1 MNREEISKR
10 IDKLRKQI
18 ADLRYRYHVLN
29 DPKVTDEVYESL
41 TRELV
46 GLEEQFPDLKS
57 PDSPTQRVGGKPLD
71 KFQKVKHPSP
81 MLSLN
86 NAFGIDELDSWEK
99 RNTKLLPSQAINK
112 SGIEGGYFC
121 ELKLDGLSI
130 SLEYEKGV
138 FVRGSTRGDGIIG
151 EDVTQNLKTIYSI
164 PLTISDKRDIEVRG
178 ECVMTK
184 QVWESLNRK
193 NEKEGKAIFA
203 NPRNAAAGSIR
214 QLDPKMAAARK
225 LDFFAWDIATPLE
238 DLKTHEQ
245 EHAFL
250 EKMGFQVDPNQK
262 QCKDL
267 NEVEAFASSRLKLR
281 EKLSFGI
288 DGIVVTINDL
298 RWHELLGVVGKA
310 PRYSIAYKFP
320 AEQASTVVKNIL
332 VNVGRT
338 GALTPLAVFEP
349 TFVAGSKISK
359 ATLHNM
365 DQIERLDVRIGD
377 TVVIQKAGDVIPEV
391 VESLPLLRTGK
402 EKKFK
407 MPAKCPVC
415 DGVVEKRVMGEKG
428 KQSTA
433 YFCINSDCPAKNSRQ
448 MQHFVN
454 AFEIMAVGPRILE
467 RFKDDGLI
475 SDVADLFTLTKE
487 DVAGLER
494 FGEKSADNILKS
506 IKEHSTVTLSRFIY
520 SLGILHVGEQ
530 TSEDLAEHFG
540 SLNALM
546 NASFDDI
553 NSVPNIGPVIAKEV
567 NEYFAHKENIRFI
580 EKLLKNGVKIKA
592 SPAKKSDKLEG
603 LTFVVTG
610 TLSTLSRDE
619 AKRRIKEM
627 AGKVSES
634 VSKQTNYLVV
644 GDNPGSKLAKAEKLG
659 VKVLDENAFL
669 ALLKG

>member
-86 NAFGIDELDSWEK
+86 NAFGIEELDSWEK
-99 RNTKLLPSQAINK
+99 RNTKLLPPQAITKN
-112 SGIEGGYFC
+112 GIEGGYFC

-130 SLEYEKGV
+130 SLEYENGV

-164 PLTISDKRDIEVRG
+164 PLTIPDKRTIEVRG

-225 LDFFAWDIATPLE
+225 LDFFAWDIATSLE

-245 EHAFL
+245 EHTFL

-407 MPAKCPVC
+407 MPVKCPVC

-592 SPAKKSDKLEG
+592 SPTKKSDELEG